1 MAKSYPCPHCGH
13 RTITLWRRLSLG
25 PARPA
30 VCSDC
35 GSGVGV
41 PWSSL
46 WLIPLAVIVPRMAI
60 VVIPGSDGSLW
71 AHLAAAAVSLVVF
84 LTMWF
89 RFAPLVKQ

>member
-46 WLIPLAVIVPRMAI
+46 WLIPLAVIVPRVAI
-60 VVIPGSDGSLW
+60 VVIPGSDGSLG
-71 AHLAAAAVSLVVF
+71 AHLAAAAISLVVC
-84 LTMWF
+84 LAIWF
-89 RFAPLVKQ
+89 RFVPLVKQ